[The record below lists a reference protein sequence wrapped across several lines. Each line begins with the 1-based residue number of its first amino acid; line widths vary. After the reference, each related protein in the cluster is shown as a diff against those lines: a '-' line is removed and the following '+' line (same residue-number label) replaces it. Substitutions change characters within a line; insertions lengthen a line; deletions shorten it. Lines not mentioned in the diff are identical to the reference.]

1 MISAASFNYYQEVE
15 REAQDIPDAVL
26 REATETGEPLS
37 VMCVLREHLLVPWG
51 FFATDQTE
59 LWHFY
64 T

>member
-15 REAQDIPDAVL
+15 REAQDISDTVL

-37 VMCVLREHLLVPWG
+37 VMRVLREHLLVPWG

-59 LWHFY
+59 L
-64 T
+64 

>member
-15 REAQDIPDAVL
+15 REAQDIPDSVL

-37 VMCVLREHLLVPWG
+37 VMRVLREHLLVPWG

-59 LWHFY
+59 L
-64 T
+64 

>member
-15 REAQDIPDAVL
+15 REAQDIPDSVL

-37 VMCVLREHLLVPWG
+37 VTRVLREHLLVPWG

-59 LWHFY
+59 L
-64 T
+64 